1 MKTYFFERTF
11 NFKLKGLSVL
21 LPLVM
26 LVFLSFTPSV
36 EGRLNKYQTNGK
48 IILSSSLGKE
58 VTYDYILYTDSTGVY
73 LDNLDNIIQLLSYEK
88 LYWVRNITPT
98 ISCNQSGIKFEEAI
112 SEFKFSSQF
121 FKRNNYKVYP
131 IGDWATVLTANTNNP
146 EIPDMLL
153 LNNSDT
159 IYTTEQQ
166 IVWNSRY
173 EVKYPSNSEDGDES
187 ESIEEPVVAVEE
199 NEDITINEYVNISFV
214 SYGDDVDHC
223 LINYC
228 DQEEIYQWEKE
239 SYFYTSYTSYRAVVK
254 INLSN
259 KNNYIDENSVDYIV
273 FDELDYIRF
282 SSEEVGTSK
291 MYKSIADKIKYK
303 YDLYQ
308 AEIESKIRQKI
319 LDQCISINQV
329 ARDLRNTVSAEK
341 KYSNQKILFKS
352 QITRISQLDPY
363 YSDYKYRVDAIRLNE
378 YTDDEFYSIEIR
390 IYTNDELFTE
400 INYPCNC
407 VVMGTL
413 DVPSCLNSYIICFND
428 GKLIL
433 Y

>member
-73 LDNLDNIIQLLSYEK
+73 LDNLDNTIQLLSYEK
-88 LYWVRNITPT
+88 SYWVRIITPI
-98 ISCNQSGIKFEEAI
+98 ISCNQSGVKFNESI
-112 SEFKFSSQF
+112 YKFKFDSQF
-121 FKRNNYKVYP
+121 LKRNNYKVYP

-173 EVKYPSNSEDGDES
+173 EVKYPSNSEDGEES

-228 DQEEIYQWEKE
+228 DQEEIYQWAK
-239 SYFYTSYTSYRAVVK
+239 SKSYTFYKAVVK
-254 INLSN
+254 INQNN
-259 KNNYIDENSVDYIV
+259 KNNYIDEKSVDFII
-273 FDELDYIRF
+273 FDKLDYISFTR
-282 SSEEVGTSK
+282 EEIGSSK
-291 MYKSIADKIKYK
+291 MYNLISSKISYK

-308 AEIESKIRQKI
+308 AEIENRIRQKI

-329 ARDLRNTVSAEK
+329 ARDLRNSVSAEK

-413 DVPSCLNSYIICFND
+413 DVPSCINSSIICFND